1 MYKSH
6 KAETSQV
13 EVVAN
18 DKRERFEALPTLEV
32 NSTEVKSLGHGQG
45 FTKRTLEWL
54 TQKDVFGDY
63 RNIDKEWDVTFNRTG
78 ARNVIVHGAG
88 EGKIALLERVPE
100 LIENGIY
107 LETVSKS
114 NGLDSHIFAAKATI
128 DGRPCVIGFVVRE
141 DSNGKRYYD
150 HAIRIESGDRAETSL
165 RATETTDGNLPE
177 NPNTLSNIV
186 QKHLKVNSKTK
197 IRVGKC

>member
-1 MYKSH
+1 M
-6 KAETSQV
+6 AETLRA
-13 EVVAN
+13 EVAAN
-18 DKRERFEALPTLEV
+18 DKRERFDALPMLEV
-32 NSTEVKSLGHGQG
+32 NSTEVRSLGHGQG

-54 TQKDVFGDY
+54 TKKGVFGDY
-63 RNIDKEWDVTFNRTG
+63 HNADKEWDITFNRTG
-78 ARNVIVHGAG
+78 ARNVIGHDAG
-88 EGKIALLERVPE
+88 EGKIALLEHVPD

-107 LETVSKS
+107 LETVPQSK
-114 NGLDSHIFAAKATI
+114 GLDSHIFAAKATI
-128 DGRPCVIGFVVRE
+128 DGRSSVIGFVVRE

-186 QKHLKVNSKTK
+186 QKHLKVNSKT
-197 IRVGKC
+197 